1 MSETPKKFKP
11 IVKVNMFRGRMYT
24 AWRQTHYTEKYTGIF
39 LFQETNMGF
48 KIQEF
53 MERQYDR
60 LQ

>member
-1 MSETPKKFKP
+1 MSETLKKIKP
-11 IVKVNMFRGRMYT
+11 IVELNRFRGRMYKD
-24 AWRQTHYTEKYTGIF
+24 WGKTHYTEKYAGIF
-39 LFQETNMGF
+39 LFQGTNMGF